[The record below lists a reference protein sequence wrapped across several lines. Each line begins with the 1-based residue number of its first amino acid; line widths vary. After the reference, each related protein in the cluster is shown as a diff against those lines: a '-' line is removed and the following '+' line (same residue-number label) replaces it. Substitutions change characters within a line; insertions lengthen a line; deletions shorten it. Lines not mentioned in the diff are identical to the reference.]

1 MIKKIIAIN
10 KKYVLKFIINYK
22 YYNKYN
28 IIVKNITNIYR
39 KNYILETYT
48 LCKPF

>member
-10 KKYVLKFIINYK
+10 KKYVLKFIIFIIGSK
-22 YYNKYN
+22 CN

-48 LCKPF
+48 PYKPF